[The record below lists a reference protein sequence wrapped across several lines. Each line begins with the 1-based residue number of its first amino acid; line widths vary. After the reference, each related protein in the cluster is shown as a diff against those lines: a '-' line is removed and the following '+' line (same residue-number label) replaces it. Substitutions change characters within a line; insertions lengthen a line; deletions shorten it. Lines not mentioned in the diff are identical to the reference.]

1 MKTIIIG
8 TGAAGF
14 GSYLAIKKQKKLS
27 EAIFY
32 NYGKEIISQN
42 ISYKTFPSFTFPQ
55 KKEFGEKYSRLKINN
70 SKFKINYGKTRG
82 GLSDF
87 WSGSVFPF
95 SIKELKKRKLLFLKK
110 YYQII
115 SENIAIIGNDNKS
128 NKIHYKYRLTENL
141 KQISSLN
148 CFDQME
154 LSTPN
159 FDIYVNSNRVLS
171 SSTCIYCGDCF
182 KGCEKNVIFRPI
194 KNFHG
199 AIIKTQ
205 EISNIKKIQDE
216 WFLFDENGKLID
228 KCKRLF
234 LALGTFQTIKLLNQS
249 RLINYKN
256 IEIYDS
262 NAISFPIKIKSTI
275 KNYEDN
281 YGYANKIFSI
291 YGKKEFKFD
300 VQISILPF
308 NHFFTYSIFGTLF
321 GRFIQNYLINNYAL
335 GMFFSSAIESNTYK
349 INSNNEIYIKN
360 DKKNLALKTLKTII
374 KVMNNNSKKF
384 KIINFFKHSESSIHY
399 SSNLLSGNIPI
410 YKRSEFKKN
419 LYIIDGNLF
428 PGKPASNGNTLSILA
443 GAYAITE
450 KVYTPKKSNEK

>member
-27 EAIFY
+27 EVTFY
-32 NYGKEIISQN
+32 NYGKEIIAQN
-42 ISYKTFPSFTFPQ
+42 ISYKTFPSFAFPQ
-55 KKEFGEKYSRLKINN
+55 KKEFGQIYGRLKINN

-95 SIKELKKRKLLFLKK
+95 SRKELIKRKLLFLKK

-115 SENIAIIGNDNKS
+115 SENIAIIGNEGKS
-128 NKIHYKYRLTENL
+128 NKIHFKYKITDNL

-148 CFDQME
+148 CFDQIE
-154 LSTPN
+154 LSTTK
-159 FDIYVNSNRVLS
+159 FAIHVNSNRVLS
-171 SSTCIYCGDCF
+171 SSSCIYCGNCF

-199 AIIKTQ
+199 ANIKTN
-205 EISNIKKIQDE
+205 EINNLKKIKDE
-216 WFLFDENGKLID
+216 WFLFDANGKIID

-249 RLINYKN
+249 GLINYKN

-262 NAISFPIKIKSTI
+262 NAITFPIKIKTDK

-291 YGKKEFKFD
+291 YGKKQSKFD

-308 NHFFTYSIFGTLF
+308 NHFFTYSIFGTLV
-321 GRFIQNYLINNYAL
+321 GRFFQNYLINNYAL

-349 INSNNEIYIKN
+349 INSHNEIYIKN
-360 DKKNLALKTLKTII
+360 DKKNSALKTLRTII
-374 KVMNNNSKKF
+374 EAMNNKSNKF
-384 KIINFFKHSESSIHY
+384 KIINFFKHSDSSIHY
-399 SSNLLSGNIPI
+399 SSNLLSANIPFF
-410 YKRSEFKKN
+410 KRSEFKKN

-428 PGKPASNGNTLSILA
+428 PGRPASNGNTFSILA

-450 KVYTPKKSNEK
+450 NIYMNKKIT